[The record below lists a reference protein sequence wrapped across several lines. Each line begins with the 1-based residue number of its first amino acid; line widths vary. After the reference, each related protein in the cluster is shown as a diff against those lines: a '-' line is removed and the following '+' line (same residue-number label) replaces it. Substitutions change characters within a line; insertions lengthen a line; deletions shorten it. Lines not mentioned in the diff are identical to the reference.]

1 MQCEAKRARCQIILH
16 SIGQGAGVQI
26 ICNIVLKEILSLERK
41 PTAIQSTPTEYQLPQ
56 GIMYLPWKI

>member
-1 MQCEAKRARCQIILH
+1 MGVKRSKKKDKDDNLEKNEE
-16 SIGQGAGVQI
+16 VK
-26 ICNIVLKEILSLERK
+26 NISEQEILSLERK